1 MHVAY
6 LYPEHLG
13 RPAARL
19 LQVAATLRALTRQGA
34 KVSLL
39 VGRFAG
45 LHGRLAELDLGP
57 RPGLSLE
64 PLAMWQPGPGS
75 RAFFSWHLPYHLA
88 ALARLRRL
96 AGQGLTWVLVRH
108 LKLAG
113 FLLPRLPELGLK
125 LLFEAHELFSQTAR
139 EEGADPARVAALA
152 ALEARVFT
160 GAHCL
165 AAISRPLAQA
175 LEALPGV
182 RGPVVVAP
190 SGVEEEFF
198 ASGGQ
203 EREPG
208 LVAYA
213 GGLGAWKGVDLLFR
227 AVASVPQA
235 RLEVLGGRPGS
246 GDWQR
251 LGDLAQGLGLEA
263 RLTMRPQA
271 GQEAVRE
278 LLGRAVVAVW
288 PGSGRQRIAAEFT
301 SPLKLFEYLAAG
313 CAVLAPDLPAARAVL
328 AQGHNARLFRPD
340 DADSLA
346 QALSGLLAAPLEAGR
361 LAWAGQRLARAY
373 TWDARARVLL
383 DAMGEGRP

>member
-13 RPAARL
+13 RDAARL

-34 KVSLL
+34 EVSLL
-39 VGRFAG
+39 VGHFSG
-45 LHGRLAELDLGP
+45 LDGRLRELDLGP

-113 FLLPRLPELGLK
+113 YLLPHLPGLGLK
-125 LLFEAHELFSQTAR
+125 LLFEAHEFFSQTAR
-139 EEGADPARVAALA
+139 EEGAGPAKVAALE

-160 GAHCL
+160 GADCL
-165 AAISRPLAQA
+165 AAISRPLAQV

-182 RGPVVVAP
+182 RGPVAVAP
-190 SGVEEEFF
+190 SGVEEAFF
-198 ASGGQ
+198 ALDGQ
-203 EREPG
+203 SRQPD

-213 GGLGAWKGVDLLFR
+213 GGLGVWKGVDLLFE
-227 AVASVPQA
+227 AVARVPQA
-235 RLEVLGGRPGS
+235 RLEVLGGRPGTE
-246 GDWQR
+246 DWRR
-251 LGDLAQGLGLEA
+251 LENLAGELGLTG

-278 LLGRAVVAVW
+278 LLGRAAVAVW
-288 PGSGRQRIAAEFT
+288 PGSGRQQIAAQFT

-328 AQGHNARLFRPD
+328 AQGHNARLFTPD
-340 DADSLA
+340 DPASLA
-346 QALSGLLAAPLEAGR
+346 QALSGLLAAPTEVAR
-361 LAWAGQRLARAY
+361 LARAGQRLARAY
-373 TWDARARVLL
+373 TWDARAQVLL
-383 DAMGEGRP
+383 RAMGEARP